1 MNSWDGRL
9 GVRRFAVLAAIVLA
23 ACASKPAPEVK
34 IDPAL
39 ATLVPADTVLL
50 AGVRVEALTKTP
62 VYQKYFAGARFEA
75 VEDFAKKTGI
85 DPRKDLWE
93 LLYVSN
99 GKQGVLLGR
108 GKFATEE
115 EPRLAHEGARRFG
128 YKGITLIG
136 NDAEA
141 VALIN
146 PSTAAAGETA
156 ALRSLIDQR
165 ANSQGPPAALARLM
179 REIPPE
185 AQLWAAYVGGTID
198 LPFGDNVTKLLGSLE
213 GGSVYFDLRSG
224 LKGVASGV
232 GRTESAAQ
240 DVAGA
245 LKVLIALGG
254 LDQSI
259 RVAGESRRV
268 KVSVDAPPEL
278 VEKFLG
284 PWTKR

>member
-1 MNSWDGRL
+1 MAVPQWHRL
-9 GVRRFAVLAAIVLA
+9 SSLCTAIVLA
-23 ACASKPAPEVK
+23 ACTTKPAPEVK

-39 ATLVPADTVLL
+39 ATLVPADTVLMV
-50 AGVRVEALTKTP
+50 GVRVEALTKTP
-62 VYQKYFAGARFEA
+62 VYQKYLAGAKFGPF
-75 VEDFAKKTGI
+75 EDFAKKTGI

-115 EPRLAHEGARRFG
+115 EPRLEHEGARRFG
-128 YKGITLIG
+128 YKGIILIG

-146 PSTAAAGETA
+146 PSTAAAGKTA

-165 ANSQGPPAALARLM
+165 SNSQGPPAALARLM
-179 REIPPE
+179 QEIPPE
-185 AQLWAAYVGGTID
+185 AQIWAAYSGGTID

-213 GGSVYFDLRSG
+213 GGSAYFDLRAG

-232 GRTESAAQ
+232 GRTQQAAE

-245 LKVLIALGG
+245 LRVLIALGG